1 MKIRKFAVLSVLV
14 FGTIAANDVA
24 PSNSELEAMYDKAY
38 RAFDA
43 ANYTEALKQLDA
55 IDARKPDLAASQNL
69 RGVVYMRQGLY
80 DKAEAALSEARGLD
94 PKFWNARFNLAE
106 IPFLKK
112 DWAEARKRFQEL
124 LTSNAAEL
132 QGEAAQLIQY
142 KILLTYL
149 LEGNDTMVDS
159 ILAKFELSPDTPAVH
174 YANAAI
180 SLQGQNI
187 PDAKNWMSAAEKNFS
202 PQLNKLFAESLYEI
216 GWLKKQPGQQRPA
229 VQLLSPE
236 ERASKTKVVAK
247 TAFEQG
253 LQAYEQRDF
262 DSAARLAEQADTAE
276 PNQPQVLNLRG
287 AILLEQQK
295 YDEAERFFKQALK
308 ADSKFREAQFNLA
321 DVPFRNKDYAEAR
334 DRFQALLK
342 QTPGGDK
349 NQAAQLI
356 NFRVFLTYLLE
367 GKDSR
372 AQKLM
377 EQFQFSGDTPAL
389 YYAEAAWEFKHDNA
403 DKANDWITS
412 ARKIYPS
419 ASNAMYA
426 AGFYDLGWLKNAMA
440 VSSPSPTASVS
451 GAAVASTQT
460 ESSVPAIEPSPIP
473 GVEVKADEGTQLALA
488 QTPALSPAGSKAS
501 EAIVNPT
508 LAEVIVS
515 NAKATGTSARPEDL
529 PAAPA
534 APGISVE
541 SPSANATPSPALALA
556 TAGPAST
563 PAIAAT
569 SDVSVVTAPIVASTP
584 EASSPTPA
592 PAATIAAPTAAP
604 DVAAP
609 AAAPELAAGTPTQQP
624 VIEPAASAP
633 PVVTTVISATP
644 APVLAPAKVG
654 QFTPVPTFG
663 ERISS
668 FTGQRPLLV
677 WILGLSGF
685 GLLVSVVVM
694 EIRRRIGTTQI
705 GHRPATV
712 TGPPLHDNETV
723 EEAPALQ
730 VQKRFAGGPR
740 QISVQLK
747 ASEPSMRRAVIPVA
761 KRAPETITA
770 LLPEPETATVNG
782 RGEPTYVDFEESSV
796 GPAIA
801 QMPSNGQREVVPEV
815 AASASPV
822 YDEPVLEQAERQAA
836 AAVTEDTFPIEP
848 VREWEAPEPVEAP
861 ANVLEMQVCEPTTA
875 ETAAAASKIEE
886 QISTQEWSPEPEPEP
901 IEQGQP
907 VPYQTL
913 VTAEEPIQTDDAQ
926 ESEIAEIAGVGRA
939 IAEDTFPSEPVRER
953 EVSEPVEAPANVLEM
968 QVREPTATPSEI
980 EEHISSQEWSP
991 EPEPIAQGL
1000 PVPYQTV
1007 VTAEEPAEIAVR
1019 EEREIA
1025 TVAEITGVG
1034 RAIAGISALPEA
1046 PEIPTA
1052 RDEEHFA
1059 PQPTPIETMPETLQ
1073 TPTAPVIRTSGAPTQ
1088 PAHPA
1093 PVPQAAAGGMHTAV
1107 QITLSCEIASMQL
1120 TPTFKM
1126 GALQLRP
1133 ISKVVTMRLASSP
1146 PQQAPMNLQA
1156 NFEISKIQAAPGSLG
1171 QLRLNPSQQQ
1181 GPAMLATPSFNISS
1195 LQLVSGFDSAPLQ
1208 LTPSHQTQASVHLTA
1223 AFQIT
1228 SVEVSP
1234 TFEIAGLILNSTSK
1248 TVAVQLPGAGASSV
1262 ENAPMFEI
1270 TNVQMASNGEIAM
1283 LQLNPVA
1290 KRG

>member
-1 MKIRKFAVLSVLV
+1 MTIQKFAAISLLV

-24 PSNSELEAMYDKAY
+24 PSNSELEAMYDRAY

-43 ANYTEALKQLDA
+43 ANYVQALKELDA

-80 DKAEAALSEARGLD
+80 DKAAAALSEARGLD

-124 LTSNAAEL
+124 LTNNAAEL
-132 QGEAAQLIQY
+132 QGEATQLIQY

-187 PDAKNWMSAAEKNFS
+187 PDAKKWMATAEKNFS

-216 GWLKKQPGQQRPA
+216 GWLQKQLGQQRPA

-236 ERASKTKVVAK
+236 ERASKTKAVAK
-247 TAFEQG
+247 TQFEQA

-262 DSAARLAEQADTAE
+262 DSAAKLAEQADTAK

-295 YDEAERFFKQALK
+295 YDEAEGFFKEALK
-308 ADSKFREAQFNLA
+308 VDPKFREAQFNLA
-321 DVPFRNKDYAEAR
+321 DVPFRNKDYTKAR

-356 NFRVFLTYLLE
+356 NFKVFLTYLLE

-389 YYAEAAWEFKHDNA
+389 YYAEAAWQFKHDNA
-403 DKANDWITS
+403 DKANDWIAS

-419 ASNAMYA
+419 ASNALYA
-426 AGFYDLGWLKNAMA
+426 GGFYDLGWLKGAMT
-440 VSSPSPTASVS
+440 VSSPTPTASV
-451 GAAVASTQT
+451 GAAAVATTQT
-460 ESSVPAIEPSPIP
+460 ESSVPAVEPSPIP
-473 GVEVKADEGTQLALA
+473 AVEVKAEEGTQLALA
-488 QTPALSPAGSKAS
+488 QTPAPSLAGPKAS
-501 EAIVNPT
+501 EAVVNPT
-508 LAEVIVS
+508 PPEVVVS
-515 NAKATGTSARPEDL
+515 NAKAAGTSARPEDI

-534 APGISVE
+534 ATGISVE
-541 SPSANATPSPALALA
+541 SPSASATPSPALALA
-556 TAGPAST
+556 TTAPAST

-569 SDVSVVTAPIVASTP
+569 PDVSVVTAAVVASTP
-584 EASSPTPA
+584 ASTPTPT
-592 PAATIAAPTAAP
+592 PAATIAAATT
-604 DVAAP
+604 
-609 AAAPELAAGTPTQQP
+609 APEVAAGTPAQQP

-633 PVVTTVISATP
+633 PVVTLAMSTTP

-668 FTGQRPLLV
+668 LVESQSPLFWV
-677 WILGLSGF
+677 LGL
-685 GLLVSVVVM
+685 GLLGLLIWLGVM
-694 EIRRRIGTTQI
+694 EIQRWMGTTQI

-712 TGPPLHDNETV
+712 TGPSLHDDETA
-723 EEAPALQ
+723 EETPELQ
-730 VQKRFAGGPR
+730 TAKRFVGGPR

-747 ASEPSMRRAVIPVA
+747 ASEPSPWCAVIPVA
-761 KRAPETITA
+761 KRAAETIPA
-770 LLPEPETATVNG
+770 PPSEPETATVNG
-782 RGEPTYVDFEESSV
+782 RTSEPAYVDFEESSV
-796 GPAIA
+796 GPVIGQVPGNGETEIAPEPPAFPSPTYAPAVESVIKSSIEPAI
-801 QMPSNGQREVVPEV
+801 
-815 AASASPV
+815 
-822 YDEPVLEQAERQAA
+822 EQAEPEPM
-836 AAVTEDTFPIEP
+836 AAVAEETSPREP
-848 VREWEAPEPVEAP
+848 VREWEVSEPVETQAS
-861 ANVLEMQVCEPTTA
+861 ALEMQVCEPTTA
-875 ETAAAASKIEE
+875 ETAAPSEIEE
-886 QISTQEWSPEPEPEP
+886 QISTQEWSPEPEPVAAVAEETSPREPVREWEVSEPVETQASVLETEICEPTVAAAVAPSEIEEQISTQEWSPEPEP

-907 VPYQTL
+907 VPYQIV
-913 VTAEEPIQTDDAQ
+913 VTAEQPAEIAAPEEP
-926 ESEIAEIAGVGRA
+926 EIATVAEIAGVGRA
-939 IAEDTFPSEPVRER
+939 IA
-953 EVSEPVEAPANVLEM
+953 
-968 QVREPTATPSEI
+968 
-980 EEHISSQEWSP
+980 
-991 EPEPIAQGL
+991 
-1000 PVPYQTV
+1000 
-1007 VTAEEPAEIAVR
+1007 
-1019 EEREIA
+1019 
-1025 TVAEITGVG
+1025 
-1034 RAIAGISALPEA
+1034 GIGALPEA
-1046 PEIPTA
+1046 TEISTA
-1052 RDEEHFA
+1052 SDEEDFA
-1059 PQPTPIETMPETLQ
+1059 SQPTTIETMPETLQ
-1073 TPTAPVIRTSGAPTQ
+1073 TPTDPVIR
-1088 PAHPA
+1088 
-1093 PVPQAAAGGMHTAV
+1093 AGGMHTAV
-1107 QITLSCEIASMQL
+1107 EITLSCEIASMQL
-1120 TPTFKM
+1120 TPAFKV

-1146 PQQAPMNLQA
+1146 QQQAPMNLQA
-1156 NFEISKIQAAPGSLG
+1156 NFEIAKIQAASGSLG

-1181 GPAMLATPSFNISS
+1181 RPATLATPSFNISS
-1195 LQLVSGFDSAPLQ
+1195 LQLVSGFESAPLQ

-1228 SVEVSP
+1228 SVEFSP
-1234 TFEIAGLILNSTSK
+1234 TFEIAGIILNSTSK

-1283 LQLNPVA
+1283 MQLNPVA
-1290 KRG
+1290 KRA

>member
-1 MKIRKFAVLSVLV
+1 MKILKFAAIPLLV

-43 ANYTEALKQLDA
+43 ANYVQALKELDA

-112 DWAEARKRFQEL
+112 DWTEARKRFQEL
-124 LTSNAAEL
+124 ITSNAAEL
-132 QGEAAQLIQY
+132 QGEATQLIQY

-187 PDAKNWMSAAEKNFS
+187 PDAKKWMTAAEKNFS

-216 GWLKKQPGQQRPA
+216 GWLQKQPGQQRPA

-236 ERASKTKVVAK
+236 ERASKTKAVAK
-247 TAFEQG
+247 TQFEQA

-276 PNQPQVLNLRG
+276 PNQPQILNLRG

-295 YDEAERFFKQALK
+295 YDDAEGFFKEALK
-308 ADSKFREAQFNLA
+308 VDPKFREAQFNLA
-321 DVPFRNKDYAEAR
+321 DVPFRNKDYANAR

-356 NFRVFLTYLLE
+356 NFKVFLTYLLE

-389 YYAEAAWEFKHDNA
+389 YYAEAAWEFKHDNT

-419 ASNAMYA
+419 ASNALYA
-426 AGFYDLGWLKNAMA
+426 GGFYDLGWLKSAMT
-440 VSSPSPTASVS
+440 VSSPTPTATA
-451 GAAVASTQT
+451 GAAAVATTQP

-473 GVEVKADEGTQLALA
+473 GVEVKTDEGTQLALA
-488 QTPALSPAGSKAS
+488 QTPAPSPAGSKAS

-515 NAKATGTSARPEDL
+515 NAKATGTPARPEDL
-529 PAAPA
+529 PAAPSA
-534 APGISVE
+534 TGISVE
-541 SPSANATPSPALALA
+541 SPSTSATPAPVIALA
-556 TAGPAST
+556 TASPVPV

-569 SDVSVVTAPIVASTP
+569 PDVSVLTAPIVASTP

-592 PAATIAAPTAAP
+592 PAASIAAPAAAP
-604 DVAAP
+604 EVAAP
-609 AAAPELAAGTPTQQP
+609 AAAPELAAGTPAQQP
-624 VIEPAASAP
+624 VIEPTASAAP
-633 PVVTTVISATP
+633 IVATAMSPTP
-644 APVLAPAKVG
+644 AAVLAPAKVNG
-654 QFTPVPTFG
+654 FTPVPTFG

-685 GLLVSVVVM
+685 ALLVSVVVM
-694 EIRRRIGTTQI
+694 EIRRRIGTTQL

-712 TGPPLHDNETV
+712 TGPPLHDDETV
-723 EEAPALQ
+723 EETPALQ
-730 VQKRFAGGPR
+730 TQKRFVGGPP
-740 QISVQLK
+740 QVSVQLK
-747 ASEPSMRRAVIPVA
+747 ASEASLRRAVIPVA
-761 KRAPETITA
+761 KRVVETITA
-770 LLPEPETATVNG
+770 PPSETPTVNG
-782 RGEPTYVDFEESSV
+782 RISEPAYVDFEESCV
-796 GPAIA
+796 GPLIEQVPA
-801 QMPSNGQREVVPEV
+801 NGEAEV
-815 AASASPV
+815 APEPPVFSSPTYMGPAVESPV
-822 YDEPVLEQAERQAA
+822 APAIESVIEPSAEPAIEQAEPELV
-836 AAVTEDTFPIEP
+836 AAVAEETFPSEP
-848 VREWEAPEPVEAP
+848 ASEWELSKPLEAQ
-861 ANVLEMQVCEPTTA
+861 ANLQTEVCEPTVA
-875 ETAAAASKIEE
+875 EAVAPSEVEE

-907 VPYQTL
+907 VPYQTV
-913 VTAEEPIQTDDAQ
+913 VTAEERA
-926 ESEIAEIAGVGRA
+926 EIAAPEEPEITTGAEIAGVGRA
-939 IAEDTFPSEPVRER
+939 IA
-953 EVSEPVEAPANVLEM
+953 
-968 QVREPTATPSEI
+968 
-980 EEHISSQEWSP
+980 
-991 EPEPIAQGL
+991 
-1000 PVPYQTV
+1000 
-1007 VTAEEPAEIAVR
+1007 
-1019 EEREIA
+1019 
-1025 TVAEITGVG
+1025 
-1034 RAIAGISALPEA
+1034 GIGALPEA
-1046 PEIPTA
+1046 PEIPA
-1052 RDEEHFA
+1052 SDEEHFVS
-1059 PQPTPIETMPETLQ
+1059 QPTTIETMPETLQ

-1088 PAHPA
+1088 PAPA
-1093 PVPQAAAGGMHTAV
+1093 PQAAAGGTAV
-1107 QITLSCEIASMQL
+1107 QITLACEIASMQL

-1146 PQQAPMNLQA
+1146 QQQQQQQQAAMNLQV
-1156 NFEISKIQAAPGSLG
+1156 NFEIAKIQAAPGSLG
-1171 QLRLNPSQQQ
+1171 QLRLTPSQQQ
-1181 GPAMLATPSFNISS
+1181 KPATLATPSFNVSG
-1195 LQLVSGFDSAPLQ
+1195 LQLVSGVESAPLQ

-1228 SVEVSP
+1228 SVEFSP
-1234 TFEIAGLILNSTSK
+1234 TFEIAGIILNSSSK

-1283 LQLNPVA
+1283 IQLNPVA
-1290 KRG
+1290 KRA

>member
-1 MKIRKFAVLSVLV
+1 
-14 FGTIAANDVA
+14 
-24 PSNSELEAMYDKAY
+24 
-38 RAFDA
+38 
-43 ANYTEALKQLDA
+43 
-55 IDARKPDLAASQNL
+55 
-69 RGVVYMRQGLY
+69 MRQGLY

-94 PKFWNARFNLAE
+94 QKFWNARFNLAE

-132 QGEAAQLIQY
+132 QGRATQLIQY

-187 PDAKNWMSAAEKNFS
+187 PEAKSWMAAAEKNFS
-202 PQLNKLFAESLYEI
+202 SQLNKLFAESLYEI
-216 GWLKKQPGQQRPA
+216 GWLQKQPGQQRPA

-236 ERASKTKVVAK
+236 ERTSKTKAVAK
-247 TAFEQG
+247 TQFEQA
-253 LQAYEQRDF
+253 LQAHEQRDF

-295 YDEAERFFKQALK
+295 YDEAEGFFKQTLK
-308 ADSKFREAQFNLA
+308 ADPKFREAQFNLA
-321 DVPFRNKDYAEAR
+321 DVPFRNKDYAKAR

-356 NFRVFLTYLLE
+356 NFKVFLTYLLE

-389 YYAEAAWEFKHDNA
+389 YYAEAAWEFQHDNV

-419 ASNAMYA
+419 ASNTLYA
-426 AGFYDLGWLKNAMA
+426 GGFYDLGWLKSAMA
-440 VSSPSPTASVS
+440 VSSPTPTASV
-451 GAAVASTQT
+451 GAAAVATTQT

-473 GVEVKADEGTQLALA
+473 GLEVKAEEGTQLALA
-488 QTPALSPAGSKAS
+488 QTPAPGLKAS

-508 LAEVIVS
+508 PAEVVVS
-515 NAKATGTSARPEDL
+515 NAKATGTPARPEDL

-534 APGISVE
+534 ATGISVE
-541 SPSANATPSPALALA
+541 SPSASATPAPVIALA
-556 TAGPAST
+556 TASPVPV

-569 SDVSVVTAPIVASTP
+569 PDVSVVTAPVVASTP

-592 PAATIAAPTAAP
+592 PAATIAASAA
-604 DVAAP
+604 ALT
-609 AAAPELAAGTPTQQP
+609 AAPELAAGTPAQQP
-624 VIEPAASAP
+624 VIEPTASAA
-633 PVVTTVISATP
+633 PVVTTAMSATP
-644 APVLAPAKVG
+644 ATVLAPAKVG

-668 FTGQRPLLV
+668 FTGQQPLLV
-677 WILGLSGF
+677 WILGLSGL

-723 EEAPALQ
+723 EETPALQ
-730 VQKRFAGGPR
+730 TQKRFVGGPR

-747 ASEPSMRRAVIPVA
+747 ASEPSLRRAVIPVA
-761 KRAPETITA
+761 RRAAETIT
-770 LLPEPETATVNG
+770 PPPSERETATVNG
-782 RGEPTYVDFEESSV
+782 RTSEPAYVDFEESSV
-796 GPAIA
+796 GP
-801 QMPSNGQREVVPEV
+801 
-815 AASASPV
+815 
-822 YDEPVLEQAERQAA
+822 VLEQANGETEIASEPPASPSPTYIEPAVEPAVA
-836 AAVTEDTFPIEP
+836 AAVEPAIEQAEPEPVAAVAEETFPSEP
-848 VREWEAPEPVEAP
+848 VREWEMSEPVEAQ
-861 ANVLEMQVCEPTTA
+861 ASLQTEVCEPTTA
-875 ETAAAASKIEE
+875 EAVAPSEIEE
-886 QISTQEWSPEPEPEP
+886 QISTREWSPEPEPEP

-907 VPYQTL
+907 VPYQT
-913 VTAEEPIQTDDAQ
+913 VIAEEPA
-926 ESEIAEIAGVGRA
+926 EIAAPEETEIATVAEIAGVGRA
-939 IAEDTFPSEPVRER
+939 IA
-953 EVSEPVEAPANVLEM
+953 
-968 QVREPTATPSEI
+968 
-980 EEHISSQEWSP
+980 
-991 EPEPIAQGL
+991 
-1000 PVPYQTV
+1000 
-1007 VTAEEPAEIAVR
+1007 
-1019 EEREIA
+1019 
-1025 TVAEITGVG
+1025 GVG
-1034 RAIAGISALPEA
+1034 ALPET
-1046 PEIPTA
+1046 PEIPTEI
-1052 RDEEHFA
+1052 DEEHLVS
-1059 PQPTPIETMPETLQ
+1059 QPTTIETMPETLQ

-1088 PAHPA
+1088 PAHAAPA
-1093 PVPQAAAGGMHTAV
+1093 PQAAAGGTHTAV

-1146 PQQAPMNLQA
+1146 QQQQAAMNLQV
-1156 NFEISKIQAAPGSLG
+1156 NFEIAKIQAAAGSLG

-1181 GPAMLATPSFNISS
+1181 KPPTHATPSFNISG
-1195 LQLVSGFDSAPLQ
+1195 LQLVSGFESAPLQ
-1208 LTPSHQTQASVHLTA
+1208 LTPSHQAQASVHLTA

-1228 SVEVSP
+1228 SVEFSP
-1234 TFEIAGLILNSTSK
+1234 TFEIAGIILNSTSK

-1283 LQLNPVA
+1283 MQLNPVA
-1290 KRG
+1290 KRA

>member
-1 MKIRKFAVLSVLV
+1 MSELNGAGGKVLPQLREGAKTLRGSHRRLRKFVLQAIEITCQGHPAIVLFCPSMKILKFAAVSLLV

-132 QGEAAQLIQY
+132 QGEATQLIQY

-216 GWLKKQPGQQRPA
+216 GWLQKQAGQQRPA
-229 VQLLSPE
+229 VQLLSSE
-236 ERASKTKVVAK
+236 ERASKTKAVAK
-247 TAFEQG
+247 TQFEQA

-262 DSAARLAEQADTAE
+262 DSAAKLAEQADTAE

-295 YDEAERFFKQALK
+295 YGEAEGFFNEALK
-308 ADSKFREAQFNLA
+308 VDPKFREAQFNLA

-356 NFRVFLTYLLE
+356 NFKIFLTYLLE

-389 YYAEAAWEFKHDNA
+389 YYAEAAWEFKHDNVE
-403 DKANDWITS
+403 KGNDWVAS

-419 ASNAMYA
+419 ASNALYA
-426 AGFYDLGWLKNAMA
+426 GGFYDLGWLKSAMA
-440 VSSPSPTASVS
+440 VSSPTPTASV
-451 GAAVASTQT
+451 GAAAVASTQP
-460 ESSVPAIEPSPIP
+460 ESSVPAIEPSPSP
-473 GVEVKADEGTQLALA
+473 GVEVKTEEGTQLVLA
-488 QTPALSPAGSKAS
+488 QTPSPGPKAS
-501 EAIVNPT
+501 EALVNPT

-515 NAKATGTSARPEDL
+515 NAEATGTPARPEDL

-534 APGISVE
+534 ATGITVE
-541 SPSANATPSPALALA
+541 SPSATATPAPAIALA
-556 TAGPAST
+556 TAAPAAT

-569 SDVSVVTAPIVASTP
+569 PDVSVVTAPIVASP
-584 EASSPTPA
+584 SEASTPAPA
-592 PAATIAAPTAAP
+592 PAATIAAPAVAP
-604 DVAAP
+604 P
-609 AAAPELAAGTPTQQP
+609 AAPELAAGTPAQQP
-624 VIEPAASAP
+624 VIEPTASAA
-633 PVVTTVISATP
+633 PVVTTAMSATP
-644 APVLAPAKVG
+644 ATVLAPAKVAP
-654 QFTPVPTFG
+654 FTPVPTFV
-663 ERISS
+663 EQISA

-677 WILGLSGF
+677 WILGLSGL

-723 EEAPALQ
+723 EETPALE
-730 VQKRFAGGPR
+730 VQKRFVGGPR
-740 QISVQLK
+740 QVSVQLK
-747 ASEPSMRRAVIPVA
+747 ASEPSFRRAVIPVA

-770 LLPEPETATVNG
+770 PPPEAETATVNG
-782 RGEPTYVDFEESSV
+782 RGEPTYVDFEELSV
-796 GPAIA
+796 GPVIERV
-801 QMPSNGQREVVPEV
+801 PSNGEKEIAPEV
-815 AASASPV
+815 AASASAAH
-822 YDEPVLEQAERQAA
+822 DEPAIAQAEPEAVAA
-836 AAVTEDTFPIEP
+836 FAEDTFPTEP
-848 VREWEAPEPVEAP
+848 VREWEASEPVEAP
-861 ANVLEMQVCEPTTA
+861 ASVLEMQVSEETTA
-875 ETAAAASKIEE
+875 ERAAPSEIEE

-901 IEQGQP
+901 IEQDQ
-907 VPYQTL
+907 
-913 VTAEEPIQTDDAQ
+913 
-926 ESEIAEIAGVGRA
+926 S
-939 IAEDTFPSEPVRER
+939 
-953 EVSEPVEAPANVLEM
+953 
-968 QVREPTATPSEI
+968 
-980 EEHISSQEWSP
+980 
-991 EPEPIAQGL
+991 
-1000 PVPYQTV
+1000 VPYQTV
-1007 VTAEEPAEIAVR
+1007 VTAEEPLQTDALQEPEIADIVD
-1019 EEREIA
+1019 A
-1025 TVAEITGVG
+1025 G
-1034 RAIAGISALPEA
+1034 RAIAEDTFPTEPVREWEASEPVEA
-1046 PEIPTA
+1046 PASVLEMRVSVETTAETAAPSEI
-1052 RDEEHFA
+1052 EEQISTQEWS
-1059 PQPTPIETMPETLQ
+1059 PEPEPIEQ
-1073 TPTAPVIRTSGAPTQ
+1073 GQ
-1088 PAHPA
+1088 
-1093 PVPQAAAGGMHTAV
+1093 PVPYQTMVAA
-1107 QITLSCEIASMQL
+1107 E
-1120 TPTFKM
+1120 
-1126 GALQLRP
+1126 
-1133 ISKVVTMRLASSP
+1133 
-1146 PQQAPMNLQA
+1146 
-1156 NFEISKIQAAPGSLG
+1156 
-1171 QLRLNPSQQQ
+1171 
-1181 GPAMLATPSFNISS
+1181 
-1195 LQLVSGFDSAPLQ
+1195 
-1208 LTPSHQTQASVHLTA
+1208 
-1223 AFQIT
+1223 
-1228 SVEVSP
+1228 
-1234 TFEIAGLILNSTSK
+1234 
-1248 TVAVQLPGAGASSV
+1248 
-1262 ENAPMFEI
+1262 
-1270 TNVQMASNGEIAM
+1270 
-1283 LQLNPVA
+1283 
-1290 KRG
+1290 